1 MSVLNAATT
10 LSAFLITYALH
21 STFMIGGAWLILC
34 IRRTVFS
41 PGLRLQ
47 LWKLAIVAPVITA
60 SLATGFNL
68 PHVGFK
74 FSLADEG
81 AASSRIT
88 NDPSGSGVPSEL
100 PSDSTFASG
109 SGESTV
115 QVGRDFKTRTAS
127 PLIPEN
133 APADSS
139 NASSGPASSLRGRFV
154 ILVSAGWLFFA
165 SLGVI
170 RLMQEYQRLQTLR
183 RNSSV
188 LNHAD
193 LLNSF
198 RRVRCSLGLS
208 RKVVL
213 LSSPQVDGPFAGGIR
228 EPYIM
233 FPATYFAQPGQF
245 SPPELDAVLAHELA
259 HVVHR
264 DSGWNLFFQIVCRVL
279 FFQPLN
285 CFAVRESRQEMDFVA
300 DSTAGFLLGER
311 VALANCLVRVVEAR
325 MSHSH
330 LARIPTLT
338 SGMAIFESTL
348 GRRIEMLLDD
358 RRCLAPPA
366 RSMRICMTVSAIAV
380 AAFLAITS
388 PRAVSQASLSQDLPS
403 PSLTTEKVGT
413 MKTPLAALI
422 MATGLAAPAT
432 ADEGPDAAKSPAA
445 AAVVPL
451 KTTVDE
457 LPQGIHGF
465 NGMLVGRIAAK
476 DPETGTFTV
485 LVDAVSRVWENSRAE
500 SPRSIVGK
508 TVSIE
513 GVFGRFLD
521 VLVVTR
527 VGETVEFECKFEDG
541 RLLFPGELLR
551 KVAPYSAEEY
561 PILPDAFR
569 GFRGQ
574 VAAEVIKKDAET
586 FEMIL
591 RVDQVRNTWD
601 GNQAKEPKSIEGMSV
616 SLIGFWNRRE
626 VFNEMKVGS
635 KIEVGMH
642 HKTPTSDHL
651 TVIED
656 VRILE
661 GQASKRSS
669 EKPRMERERMEKERM
684 QKGPERGFRGML
696 VGRLVEKDVEQ
707 GTFTVTVDAVP
718 RVWENNEFDNPK
730 SLIGRNVAIEGVGGR
745 LLDALV
751 VARQGETLEFGALS
765 EGGERLHVGEVLHKV
780 SPVKPG
786 DYPVL
791 PDEFRGF
798 RGVATARIVRKSDEL
813 HEFVVE
819 VETIEELF
827 DGNQAEQPRSIVG
840 KRLLLGGF
848 WNRKDAFHELKVG
861 DRIRCGM
868 IHRQVLSDLVEAA
881 EVLQKLD
888 EQ

>member
-1 MSVLNAATT
+1 MTLLDAATT

-21 STFMIGGAWLILC
+21 STFMIGSAWLILC
-34 IRRTVFS
+34 TRRTVFS

-47 LWKLAIVAPVITA
+47 LWKLAIVAPIITA
-60 SLATGFNL
+60 SLTTGFNV
-68 PHVGFK
+68 PHVGFR
-74 FSLADEG
+74 FSLSDEG
-81 AASSRIT
+81 ANSSRIT
-88 NDPSGSGVPSEL
+88 YAPSESGVPSEL
-100 PSDSTFASG
+100 PSNSASVSD

-127 PLIPEN
+127 PLIREG
-133 APADSS
+133 APAESS
-139 NASSGPASSLRGRFV
+139 VALSGLAVSLRGGFV
-154 ILVSAGWLFFA
+154 ILASAVWLLLA
-165 SLGVI
+165 SLGLI
-170 RLMQEYQRLQTLR
+170 RLMQEYQRLQNLR
-183 RNSSV
+183 RNASV

-193 LLNSF
+193 ILNSF
-198 RRVRCSLGLS
+198 RHVRCSLGLS
-208 RKVVL
+208 RKVEL
-213 LSSPQVDGPFAGGIR
+213 LSSPHVDGPFAGGIR
-228 EPYIM
+228 EPYVM

-259 HVVHR
+259 HVAHG
-264 DSGWNLFFQIVCRVL
+264 DSGWNLVFQVVCRVL

-285 CFAVRESRQEMDFVA
+285 YFAVRESRQEMDFVA

-311 VALANCLVRVVEAR
+311 IALANCLVRVVEAR
-325 MSHSH
+325 MSHAH

-366 RSMRICMTVSAIAV
+366 RSVRTCMAVSAMTV

-388 PRAVSQASLSQDLPS
+388 PRAVPEASLSQDLPS
-403 PSLTTEKVGT
+403 PSVTTEGVGT

-422 MATGLAAPAT
+422 MATALAAPAK
-432 ADEGPDAAKSPAA
+432 ADEGPDAVKSRTAT
-445 AAVVPL
+445 AVAPL

-457 LPQGIHGF
+457 LPKGIHGF

-476 DPETGTFTV
+476 DPEAGTLTV

-500 SPRSIVGK
+500 NPRSIVGK

-527 VGETVEFECKFEDG
+527 VGETVEFECKFEEG

-551 KVAPYSAEEY
+551 KVAPYTEEEY
-561 PILPDAFR
+561 PVLPDAFR

-591 RVDQVRNTWD
+591 RVDQVRKTWE

-626 VFNEMKVGS
+626 VFNDMKVGS
-635 KIEVGMH
+635 KVEVGMH

-651 TVIED
+651 TIIED

-661 GQASKRSS
+661 GKTSKRSD
-669 EKPRMERERMEKERM
+669 EKPRMEKERM
-684 QKGPERGFRGML
+684 EKGSERGFRGML
-696 VGRLVEKDVEQ
+696 VGRLVEKDVER

-718 RVWENNEFDNPK
+718 RVWEKNEFDNPK
-730 SLIGRNVAIEGVGGR
+730 SLVGRNVAIEGVSGR

-751 VARQGETLEFGALS
+751 VARQGETLEFGAFS
-765 EGGERLHVGEVLHKV
+765 EGEERLRVGEVLHKV

-798 RGVATARIVRKSDEL
+798 RGVATARIVRKSEEL

-819 VETIEELF
+819 VEKIEELF
-827 DGNQAEQPRSIVG
+827 DGNQADQPRSIVG
-840 KRLLLGGF
+840 KKLLLGGF

-868 IHRQVLSDLVEAA
+868 IHRQVLSDLVDAA